1 MKAMEFTNVVANE
14 TVVTH
19 LQKNSLPADAVGV
32 HNMLEPV
39 ISKLAVLYPLWTF
52 VGYGHFSANSEGVLL
67 NQFTVEC
74 DGEKLGMIERRY
86 EARDYQICITNDRI
100 KASMERSGYYKT
112 MNADKAVAKVKK
124 MFSPK
129 TTKEMASSARE
140 AANKAAQSADWNKT
154 RERDDAKD
162 ILLRAG
168 KKFVMGDGFPIFMEY
183 VKTHYPQQEY
193 ELLKTKIE
201 TVEKAEHDLVTIE
214 AVRKIL
220 RDKTNGA
227 VISKRGPAYVVE
239 HGDNTEICD
248 DNTLPEW
255 VRNRIG
261 LLKLIEP
268 DQFVSSIGMRA
279 TANTFVIIAPENLTT
294 VTQGE

>member
-1 MKAMEFTNVVANE
+1 MRAMEFTNVVANADA
-14 TVVTH
+14 VTH
-19 LQKNSLPADAVGV
+19 LQKNNLPADAVRV

-39 ISKLAVLYPLWTF
+39 IAKLAVLYPLWTF
-52 VGYGHFSANSEGVLL
+52 TGAGHLTVNTESVLL
-67 NQFTVEC
+67 TQFTVEC
-74 DGEKLGMIERRY
+74 DGEKLGTIERRY
-86 EARDYQICITNDRI
+86 EARDYQICITNERI

-140 AANKAAQSADWNKT
+140 AANKAAQTAEWNKT
-154 RERDDAKD
+154 RERDDAGD

-193 ELLKTKIE
+193 ELLKAKIE
-201 TVEKAEHDLVTIE
+201 TVERAKEELVTIE
-214 AVRKIL
+214 AVRGIL
-220 RDKTNGA
+220 RGKAGGA
-227 VISKRGPAYVVE
+227 VVSKREATYVVE

-255 VRNRIG
+255 IRNRIG

-268 DQFVSSIGMRA
+268 DQFVSSTGMRA
-279 TANTFVIIAPENLTT
+279 TINTFVIIAPENLTT